1 MKLINKL
8 IDSNRA
14 RARKDIQSWRTA
26 LQQAENT
33 DRPRRTLL
41 YNLYDELVL
50 DDQYIKESQIRRLK
64 LIGSDFTIYHEANME
79 KDQDKTLLFKQKW
92 FYDLLNHATDTIS
105 WGHSLL
111 QVGDLKEGKI
121 DQIKLIKRRHV
132 IPEKGLFLVNQH
144 DEKGILYRQEP
155 KYFNWLIE
163 LGDEEDLGLLNKAAP
178 YILYKRFALSA
189 WSEYCEIFAMPLR
202 YGKTNVK
209 DTESLNQMEDMLI
222 NMATAAYA
230 VIDNEEELH
239 FLESTKGNGEVYD
252 NLINRCN
259 TAISKIFNSAVIG
272 EDSQGG
278 SRSKEEVGERTTDKV
293 AAADTLYLE
302 MYINAI
308 IIPKLIRYG
317 YPLKGYAFRFEKAKD
332 LNMLWKITSGLL
344 PYKEV
349 DNKWITETF
358 GIPVEDKPTP
368 EAQSKLS
375 TSIDPFG

>member
-1 MKLINKL
+1 M
-8 IDSNRA
+8 
-14 RARKDIQSWRTA
+14 
-26 LQQAENT
+26 
-33 DRPRRTLL
+33 

-64 LIGSDFTIYHEANME
+64 IIASDFSIYHEATME

-92 FYDLLNHATDTIS
+92 FYDLLNLATDTTS
-105 WGHSLL
+105 WGHSLV

-121 DQIKLIKRRHV
+121 DQLKLIKRRHV
-132 IPEKGLFLVNQH
+132 IPEKGLFIAQQH
-144 DEKGILYRQEP
+144 DEKGILYREDPQ
-155 KYFNWLIE
+155 YFNWLIE
-163 LGDEEDLGLLNKAAP
+163 LGEEEDLGLLNKAAP

-209 DTESLNQMEDMLI
+209 DTESLNRMEDMLI

-230 VIDNEEELH
+230 VIDSEEELH
-239 FLESTKGNGEVYD
+239 FLESAKGNGEVYD
-252 NLINRCN
+252 NLIKRCN
-259 TAISKIFNSAVIG
+259 AAISKIFNSAVIG

-293 AAADTLYLE
+293 AAADILYLE
-302 MYINAI
+302 MYINAT

-317 YPLKGYAFRFEKAKD
+317 YPLKGYNFRFEKTKD
-332 LNMLWKITSGLL
+332 LNMLWKITAELL
-344 PYKEV
+344 PYKNV
-349 DNKWITETF
+349 DNKWITDTF

-368 EAQSKLS
+368 QDASLS
-375 TSIDPFG
+375 TSQRDPFGAFPTHIDPFG